1 MYIINVEEE
10 LVTGGW
16 YLHMTEGDVHASW
29 IYNAIFE
36 VDFFLDGRKSGSL
49 CHIQGRSCVQML
61 EDWSWGE
68 GHVLMQEDGPHCPIQ
83 GTVYLILKLTSV
95 DSGINLF
102 TLLEFM
108 HVCILFNNSIVLE
121 QLLRVAHHNQEKV
134 LCIWQ
139 FWVTW
144 SYSQMSF
151 KRLTG
156 GKPPG
161 WIGWLKSK

>member
-1 MYIINVEEE
+1 MWKKN
-10 LVTGGW
+10 W
-16 YLHMTEGDVHASW
+16 SQEGDICIWQRVMYMPVEF
-29 IYNAIFE
+29 IMPYLKLI
-36 VDFFLDGRKSGSL
+36 FFLMAGRVAL
-49 CHIQGRSCVQML
+49 CVTSKVGAVYRCWKTEAEVKAM
-61 EDWSWGE
+61 SWCKK
-68 GHVLMQEDGPHCPIQ
+68 MDPHCPIQ

-144 SYSQMSF
+144 SYSQMRF

-156 GKPPG
+156 GMPPG